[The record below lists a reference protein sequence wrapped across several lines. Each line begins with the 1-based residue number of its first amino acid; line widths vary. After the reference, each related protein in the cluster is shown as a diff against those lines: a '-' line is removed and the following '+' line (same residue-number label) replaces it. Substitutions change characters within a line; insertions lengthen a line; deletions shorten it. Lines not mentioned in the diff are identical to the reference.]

1 MTEYKLISEEPV
13 WEEHVYDEDMVLES
27 TRNNGVVE
35 LKERYQWIEANDRDQ
50 VLKLKDFPQGEE
62 IIQKL
67 SDGTY
72 ENLEEAEKDNRGAE
86 ICDSPY

>member
-13 WEEHVYDEDMVLES
+13 WEEHVYNEDIVLET

-35 LKERYQWIEANDRDQ
+35 YEDKYQWIEANDRDQ

-67 SDGTY
+67 DDGTY
-72 ENLEEAEKDNRGAE
+72 ENLEEAEEDNRGAE

>member
-13 WEEHVYDEDMVLES
+13 WEEHVYNEDIVLES

-35 LKERYQWIEANDRDQ
+35 YEDKYQWIEANDRDQ

-67 SDGTY
+67 DDGTY
-72 ENLEEAEKDNRGAE
+72 ENLEEAEEDNRGAE

>member
-1 MTEYKLISEEPV
+1 MTEYRLVSEEPV
-13 WEEHVYDEDMVLES
+13 WEEHVYNEDIVLES

-35 LKERYQWIEANDRDQ
+35 YEDKYQWIEANDRDQ

-67 SDGTY
+67 TDGTY
-72 ENLEEAEKDNRGAE
+72 ENLEEAEEDNRGAE

>member
-1 MTEYKLISEEPV
+1 MTEYRLISEEPV
-13 WEEHVYDEDMVLES
+13 WEEHVYNEDIVLET

-35 LKERYQWIEANDRDQ
+35 YEDKYQWIEANDRDQ

-67 SDGTY
+67 DDGTY
-72 ENLEEAEKDNRGAE
+72 ENLEEAEEDNRGAE